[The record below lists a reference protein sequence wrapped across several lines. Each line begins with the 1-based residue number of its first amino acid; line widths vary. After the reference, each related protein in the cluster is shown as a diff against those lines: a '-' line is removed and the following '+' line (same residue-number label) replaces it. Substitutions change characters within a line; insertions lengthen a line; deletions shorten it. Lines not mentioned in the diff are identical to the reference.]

1 MLNQNKIVK
10 KLEGNILSFDFGE
23 KRIGIAIGNSITKS
37 SHPLETIN
45 TPKNTER
52 YRLIELLLKTWE
64 PFKLVIG
71 YPLNDD
77 GTLSKM
83 SLLAKKFGMKLRNKY
98 NIPIAM
104 IDERFTSSEAD
115 LELKKF
121 EKNFKKRKIVVDQVA
136 AMIIL
141 DSFFQNNNNE
151 NSNINFQEVLR

>member
-1 MLNQNKIVK
+1 MIDKIKIVK
-10 KLEGNILSFDFGE
+10 NLEGNILSFDFGE
-23 KRIGIAIGNSITKS
+23 KRIGVAIGNSITKS

-52 YRLIELLLKTWE
+52 YKLIELLLKTWK
-64 PFKLVIG
+64 PVKLVIG
-71 YPLNDD
+71 YPLNED

-83 SLLAKKFGMKLRNKY
+83 SLLAKKFAMKLMNKY
-98 NIPIAM
+98 TIPIIM

-115 LELKKF
+115 LKLKKI

-151 NSNINFQEVLR
+151 NSNINFQEVL

>member
-1 MLNQNKIVK
+1 MLDQIKKVK
-10 KLEGNILSFDFGE
+10 KIEGNILSFDFGE
-23 KRIGIAIGNSITKS
+23 KRIGVAIGNSITKS

-77 GTLSKM
+77 GTLSEM
-83 SLLAKKFGMKLRNKY
+83 SLLAKKFGMKLGNKY

-104 IDERFTSSEAD
+104 IDERFTTSEAD

-141 DSFFQNNNNE
+141 ESFFQNNSNE
-151 NSNINFQEVLR
+151 NPNKNFQEVL

>member
-1 MLNQNKIVK
+1 MLDRIKIVK
-10 KLEGNILSFDFGE
+10 KIEGNILSFDFGE
-23 KRIGIAIGNSITKS
+23 KRIGVAIGNSITKS

-45 TPKNTER
+45 TPKNKER
-52 YRLIELLLKTWE
+52 YKLIELLLKTWE
-64 PFKLVIG
+64 PVTLVIG

-83 SLLAKKFGMKLRNKY
+83 SLLAKKFGMKLGNKY
-98 NIPIAM
+98 NIPISM

-141 DSFFQNNNNE
+141 DSFFQENSNE
-151 NSNINFQEVLR
+151 NSNKNFQEVL

>member
-1 MLNQNKIVK
+1 MPDQIKILK
-10 KLEGNILSFDFGE
+10 KIEGNILSFDFGE
-23 KRIGIAIGNSITKS
+23 KRIGVAIGNSITKS

-45 TPKNTER
+45 TSKNTER
-52 YRLIELLLKTWE
+52 YKLIELLLKTWE
-64 PFKLVIG
+64 PVRLVIG

-83 SLLAKKFGMKLRNKY
+83 SLLAKKFGMKLMNKY

-121 EKNFKKRKIVVDQVA
+121 EKDFKKRKIVVDQVA

-141 DSFFQNNNNE
+141 NSFFQNNSNE
-151 NSNINFQEVLR
+151 NSNKNFHEVL

>member
-1 MLNQNKIVK
+1 MPDQIKIVK
-10 KLEGNILSFDFGE
+10 KVEGNILSFDFGE
-23 KRIGIAIGNSITKS
+23 KRIGVAIGNSITKS

-45 TPKNTER
+45 TSKNTER
-52 YRLIELLLKTWE
+52 YKLIELLLKTWE
-64 PFKLVIG
+64 PVKLVVG

-83 SLLAKKFGMKLRNKY
+83 SLLAKKFGMKLTNKY

-104 IDERFTSSEAD
+104 VDERFTSSEAD
-115 LELKKF
+115 VELKKF

-141 DSFFQNNNNE
+141 DSFFQNNSNE
-151 NSNINFQEVLR
+151 NSNKNFQEVL

>member
-1 MLNQNKIVK
+1 MPDQIKIVK
-10 KLEGNILSFDFGE
+10 KIEGNILSFDFGE
-23 KRIGIAIGNSITKS
+23 KRIGVAIGNSITKI

-45 TPKNTER
+45 TSKNTER
-52 YRLIELLLKTWE
+52 YKLIELLLKTWE
-64 PFKLVIG
+64 PVKLVIG

-83 SLLAKKFGMKLRNKY
+83 SLLAKKFGIKLTNKY
-98 NIPIAM
+98 KIPIAM

-115 LELKKF
+115 LELKKI

-141 DSFFQNNNNE
+141 DSFFQNNSSE
-151 NSNINFQEVLR
+151 NSNKNFLEVL

>member
-1 MLNQNKIVK
+1 MLDQIKKVK
-10 KLEGNILSFDFGE
+10 KIEGNILSFDFGE
-23 KRIGIAIGNSITKS
+23 KRIGVAIGNSITKS

-52 YRLIELLLKTWE
+52 YKLIELLLKTWE

-77 GTLSKM
+77 GTLSEM
-83 SLLAKKFGMKLRNKY
+83 SLLAKKFGMKLGNKY

-104 IDERFTSSEAD
+104 IDERFTTSEAD

-141 DSFFQNNNNE
+141 ESFFQNNSNE
-151 NSNINFQEVLR
+151 NPNKNFQEVL

>member
-1 MLNQNKIVK
+1 MLNQIKIVK
-10 KLEGNILSFDFGE
+10 KIEGNILSFDFGE
-23 KRIGIAIGNSITKS
+23 KRIGVAIGNSITKS

-52 YRLIELLLKTWE
+52 YKLIELLLKTWE
-64 PFKLVIG
+64 PVKLVIG
-71 YPLNDD
+71 YPLNED

-83 SLLAKKFGMKLRNKY
+83 SLLAKKFGIKLGNKY
-98 NIPIAM
+98 NIPIVM

-121 EKNFKKRKIVVDQVA
+121 EKNFKKRKVVIDQVA

-141 DSFFQNNNNE
+141 DSFFQNNINE
-151 NSNINFQEVLR
+151 NSNKNFQEVL

>member
-23 KRIGIAIGNSITKS
+23 KRIGVAIGNSITKS

-45 TPKNTER
+45 TPKNIER
-52 YRLIELLLKTWE
+52 YKLIELLLKTWE
-64 PFKLVIG
+64 PVKLVIG

-83 SLLAKKFGMKLRNKY
+83 SLLAKKFGMKLANKY

-121 EKNFKKRKIVVDQVA
+121 EKNFKKRKIVIDQVA

-141 DSFFQNNNNE
+141 DSFFQNNTNE
-151 NSNINFQEVLR
+151 NSNKNFQEVL

>member
-1 MLNQNKIVK
+1 MLDQIKIVK
-10 KLEGNILSFDFGE
+10 KMEGNILSFDFGE
-23 KRIGIAIGNSITKS
+23 KRIGIAIGNSITKT

-45 TPKNTER
+45 TDKNTER

-64 PFKLVIG
+64 PVKLVIG
-71 YPLNDD
+71 YPLNED

-83 SLLAKKFGMKLRNKY
+83 SLLAKKFGMKLGNKY
-98 NIPIAM
+98 NIPIVM

-121 EKNFKKRKIVVDQVA
+121 EKNFKKRKTVVDQVA

-141 DSFFQNNNNE
+141 DSFFQTNSNE
-151 NSNINFQEVLR
+151 NSNKNFQEVL

>member
-1 MLNQNKIVK
+1 MLDQIKIVK
-10 KLEGNILSFDFGE
+10 KMEGNILSFDFGE
-23 KRIGIAIGNSITKS
+23 KRIGIAIGNSITKT

-45 TPKNTER
+45 TDKNTER

-64 PFKLVIG
+64 PVKLVIG
-71 YPLNDD
+71 YPLNED

-83 SLLAKKFGMKLRNKY
+83 SLLAKKFGMKLGNKY
-98 NIPIAM
+98 NIPIVM

-121 EKNFKKRKIVVDQVA
+121 EKNFKKRKIVIDQVA

-141 DSFFQNNNNE
+141 DSFFE
-151 NSNINFQEVLR
+151 NYSDEDFNKKNFQETL

>member
-1 MLNQNKIVK
+1 MLDQIKIVK
-10 KLEGNILSFDFGE
+10 KIEGNILSFDFGE
-23 KRIGIAIGNSITKS
+23 KRIGVAIGNSITKS

-45 TPKNTER
+45 TPKNKER
-52 YRLIELLLKTWE
+52 YKLIELLLKTWE
-64 PFKLVIG
+64 PVKLVIG

-83 SLLAKKFGMKLRNKY
+83 SLLAKKFGMKLGNKY

-141 DSFFQNNNNE
+141 DSFFQNNSNE
-151 NSNINFQEVLR
+151 NSNKNFQEVL

>member
-1 MLNQNKIVK
+1 MLDQIKIVK
-10 KLEGNILSFDFGE
+10 KMEGNILSFDFGE
-23 KRIGIAIGNSITKS
+23 KRIGIAIGNSITKT

-45 TPKNTER
+45 TDKNTER

-64 PFKLVIG
+64 PVKLVIG
-71 YPLNDD
+71 YPLNED

-83 SLLAKKFGMKLRNKY
+83 SLLAKKFGMKLGNKY
-98 NIPIAM
+98 NIPIVM

-141 DSFFQNNNNE
+141 NSFFQNNNNE
-151 NSNINFQEVLR
+151 NSTINFLEAL

>member
-1 MLNQNKIVK
+1 MLDQIKVIKKI
-10 KLEGNILSFDFGE
+10 EGNILSFDFGE
-23 KRIGIAIGNSITKS
+23 KRIGVAIGNSITKI

-45 TPKNTER
+45 TSKNTER
-52 YRLIELLLKTWE
+52 YKLIELLLKTWE
-64 PFKLVIG
+64 PVKLVIG

-83 SLLAKKFGMKLRNKY
+83 SLLAKKFGIKLTNKY
-98 NIPIAM
+98 KIPIAM

-141 DSFFQNNNNE
+141 DSFFQNNSSE
-151 NSNINFQEVLR
+151 NSNKNFLEVL

>member
-1 MLNQNKIVK
+1 MPDQIKIVK
-10 KLEGNILSFDFGE
+10 KIEGNILSFDFGE
-23 KRIGIAIGNSITKS
+23 KRIGVAVGNSITKS

-52 YRLIELLLKTWE
+52 YKVIELLLKTWK
-64 PFKLVIG
+64 PVNLVIG
-71 YPLNDD
+71 YPLNED

-83 SLLAKKFGMKLRNKY
+83 SLLAKKFAMKLRNKY
-98 NIPIAM
+98 NIPIIM

-121 EKNFKKRKIVVDQVA
+121 EKNFKKRKVVIDQIA

-141 DSFFQNNNNE
+141 DSFFQNH
-151 NSNINFQEVLR
+151 SNKNFPEAL

>member
-1 MLNQNKIVK
+1 MLDQIKKVK
-10 KLEGNILSFDFGE
+10 KIEGNILSFDFGE
-23 KRIGIAIGNSITKS
+23 KRIGVAIGNSITKS
-37 SHPLETIN
+37 SHPLKTIN
-45 TPKNTER
+45 TPKKTER

-64 PFKLVIG
+64 PVKLVIG

-77 GTLSKM
+77 GTLSEM
-83 SLLAKKFGMKLRNKY
+83 SLLAKKFGMKLGNKY

-104 IDERFTSSEAD
+104 IDERFTTSEAD

-141 DSFFQNNNNE
+141 ESFFQNNSNE
-151 NSNINFQEVLR
+151 NPNKNFQEVL

>member
-1 MLNQNKIVK
+1 MLGQIKVVK
-10 KLEGNILSFDFGE
+10 KIEGNILSFDFGE
-23 KRIGIAIGNSITKS
+23 KRIGVAVGNSITKS
-37 SHPLETIN
+37 SHPLKTIN
-45 TPKNTER
+45 TSKNTER
-52 YRLIELLLKTWE
+52 YKLIELLLKTWE
-64 PFKLVIG
+64 PIKLVIG

-83 SLLAKKFGMKLRNKY
+83 SLLAKKFGIKLTNKY
-98 NIPIAM
+98 KIPIAM

-115 LELKKF
+115 LELKKI

-151 NSNINFQEVLR
+151 NSNINFQEVL

>member
-1 MLNQNKIVK
+1 MFDQIKIVK

-23 KRIGIAIGNSITKS
+23 KRIGVAVGNSITKS

-52 YRLIELLLKTWE
+52 YKVIELLLKTWK
-64 PFKLVIG
+64 PVNLVIG
-71 YPLNDD
+71 YPLNED

-83 SLLAKKFGMKLRNKY
+83 SLLAKKFAVKLKNKY
-98 NIPIAM
+98 NIPIIM
-104 IDERFTSSEAD
+104 IDERFTSFEAD

-121 EKNFKKRKIVVDQVA
+121 EKNFKKRKVVVDQVA

-141 DSFFQNNNNE
+141 NSFFQNNNNE
-151 NSNINFQEVLR
+151 NSTINFLEAL

>member
-1 MLNQNKIVK
+1 MLDQIKIVK
-10 KLEGNILSFDFGE
+10 KIEGNILSFDFGE
-23 KRIGIAIGNSITKS
+23 KRIGVAIGNTITKS

-45 TPKNTER
+45 TPKNKER
-52 YRLIELLLKTWE
+52 YKLIELLLKTWE
-64 PFKLVIG
+64 PVKLVIG

-83 SLLAKKFGMKLRNKY
+83 SLLAKKFGMKLMNKY

-121 EKNFKKRKIVVDQVA
+121 EKDFKKRKIVVDQVA

-141 DSFFQNNNNE
+141 NSFFQNNSNE
-151 NSNINFQEVLR
+151 NSNKNFQEVL

>member
-1 MLNQNKIVK
+1 MPDQIKILK
-10 KLEGNILSFDFGE
+10 KIEGNILSFDFGE
-23 KRIGIAIGNSITKS
+23 KRIGVAIGNSITKS

-45 TPKNTER
+45 TSKNTER
-52 YRLIELLLKTWE
+52 YKLIELLLKTWE
-64 PFKLVIG
+64 PVRLVIG

-83 SLLAKKFGMKLRNKY
+83 SLLAKKFGMKLMNKY

-141 DSFFQNNNNE
+141 DSFFQNNSDE
-151 NSNINFQEVLR
+151 NSNKNFQEVL

>member
-1 MLNQNKIVK
+1 MLDQIKIVK
-10 KLEGNILSFDFGE
+10 KIEGNILSFDFGE
-23 KRIGIAIGNSITKS
+23 KRIGVAIGNSITKS

-45 TPKNTER
+45 TSKNTER
-52 YRLIELLLKTWE
+52 YKLIELLLKTWE
-64 PFKLVIG
+64 PVKLVIG

-83 SLLAKKFGMKLRNKY
+83 SLLAKKFGMKLGNKY

-151 NSNINFQEVLR
+151 NSNVNFQEAL

>member
-1 MLNQNKIVK
+1 MPDQIKIVK
-10 KLEGNILSFDFGE
+10 KIEGNILSFDFGE
-23 KRIGIAIGNSITKS
+23 KRIGVAIGNSITKS
-37 SHPLETIN
+37 SHPLKTIN
-45 TPKNTER
+45 TSKNTER
-52 YRLIELLLKTWE
+52 YKLIELLLKTWE
-64 PFKLVIG
+64 PVKLVIG

-77 GTLSKM
+77 GTLSNM
-83 SLLAKKFGMKLRNKY
+83 SSLAKKFGVKLANKY

-141 DSFFQNNNNE
+141 DSFFQNNSDE
-151 NSNINFQEVLR
+151 NSNKNFQEVL

>member
-1 MLNQNKIVK
+1 MLDQIKIVK

-23 KRIGIAIGNSITKS
+23 KRIGVAIGNSITKS

-45 TPKNTER
+45 TPKNKER
-52 YRLIELLLKTWE
+52 YKLIELLLKTWKQV
-64 PFKLVIG
+64 KLVIG
-71 YPLNDD
+71 YPLNED

-83 SLLAKKFGMKLRNKY
+83 SLLAKKFAMKLRNKY
-98 NIPIAM
+98 NIPIIM

-151 NSNINFQEVLR
+151 NSNINFQEAL

>member
-1 MLNQNKIVK
+1 MPDQIKIVK
-10 KLEGNILSFDFGE
+10 KIEGNILSFDFGE
-23 KRIGIAIGNSITKS
+23 KRIGVAIGNSITKI

-45 TPKNTER
+45 TSKNTER
-52 YRLIELLLKTWE
+52 YKLIELLLKTWE
-64 PFKLVIG
+64 PVKLVIG

-83 SLLAKKFGMKLRNKY
+83 SLLAKKFGIKLTNKY
-98 NIPIAM
+98 KIPIAM

-115 LELKKF
+115 LELKKI

-141 DSFFQNNNNE
+141 DSFFQTNSNE
-151 NSNINFQEVLR
+151 NSNKNFQEVL

>member
-23 KRIGIAIGNSITKS
+23 KRIGVAIGNSITKS

-83 SLLAKKFGMKLRNKY
+83 SLLAKKFAMKLRNKY

>member
-1 MLNQNKIVK
+1 MPDQIKIVK
-10 KLEGNILSFDFGE
+10 KIEGNILSFDFGE
-23 KRIGIAIGNSITKS
+23 KRIGVAIGNSITKS

-45 TPKNTER
+45 TSKNTER
-52 YRLIELLLKTWE
+52 YKLIELLLKTWE
-64 PFKLVIG
+64 PVKLVIG
-71 YPLNDD
+71 YPLNED
-77 GTLSKM
+77 GTLSRM
-83 SLLAKKFGMKLRNKY
+83 SLLAKKFGMKLTNKY

-151 NSNINFQEVLR
+151 NSNENFQEAL

>member
-1 MLNQNKIVK
+1 MPDQIKIVK
-10 KLEGNILSFDFGE
+10 KIEGNILSFDFGE
-23 KRIGIAIGNSITKS
+23 KRIGVAIGNSITKS

-45 TPKNTER
+45 TSKNTER
-52 YRLIELLLKTWE
+52 YKLIELLIKTWE
-64 PFKLVIG
+64 PIKLVIG

-83 SLLAKKFGMKLRNKY
+83 SLLAKKFGMKLTNKY

-104 IDERFTSSEAD
+104 VDERFTSSEAD

-121 EKNFKKRKIVVDQVA
+121 EKNFKKRKIVIDQVA

-141 DSFFQNNNNE
+141 DSFFQTNSNE
-151 NSNINFQEVLR
+151 NSNKNFQEVL

>member
-1 MLNQNKIVK
+1 MLDQIKIVK
-10 KLEGNILSFDFGE
+10 KIEGNILSFDFGE
-23 KRIGIAIGNSITKS
+23 KRIGVAIGNSITKS
-37 SHPLETIN
+37 SHPLKTIN
-45 TPKNTER
+45 TPKKTER

-77 GTLSKM
+77 GTLSEM
-83 SLLAKKFGMKLRNKY
+83 SLLAKKFGMKLGNKY

-104 IDERFTSSEAD
+104 IDERFTTSEAD

-141 DSFFQNNNNE
+141 ESFFQNNSNE
-151 NSNINFQEVLR
+151 NPNKNFQEVL